1 MHTPLRKI
9 SGLFACALLA
19 SAANAQQVNFNE
31 IYASH
36 TGVDDQ
42 EYIELIGTPGMSLS
56 GYMVLIIEGDTPL
69 SGNLDRAWDLTGYS
83 VPTDGY
89 FLMADPLVTG
99 LDYDISVTGP
109 DNNIENGT
117 QTYYLLWTDDPALIQ
132 SLLGADLDV
141 DGDLIT
147 DLNTLPSTVNFVE
160 LVGVYDPDFTADEIF
175 DGALGLGPDL
185 GGPYLPAGIFKP
197 DDNPNGWCTD
207 DWLDFFL
214 TGLTPGSMNPSSSCT
229 QAGGGSGGPIGTNY
243 CGPGNVNSTGLP
255 SALSA
260 FGSTFVADNLVT
272 LTSSQLPL
280 NQFGYYITSQT
291 QGFIPFPGG
300 SQGNLCLSGSVGRY
314 SSSIGSSGSTGLIS
328 LALDLSQTP
337 QPAGPVSISPGE
349 SWNWQLWHRDQGGN
363 SNFTDG
369 IQITFQ

>member
-1 MHTPLRKI
+1 
-9 SGLFACALLA
+9 
-19 SAANAQQVNFNE
+19 
-31 IYASH
+31 
-36 TGVDDQ
+36 
-42 EYIELIGTPGMSLS
+42 
-56 GYMVLIIEGDTPL
+56 
-69 SGNLDRAWDLTGYS
+69 
-83 VPTDGY
+83 
-89 FLMADPLVTG
+89 
-99 LDYDISVTGP
+99 
-109 DNNIENGT
+109 
-117 QTYYLLWTDDPALIQ
+117 
-132 SLLGADLDV
+132 
-141 DGDLIT
+141 
-147 DLNTLPSTVNFVE
+147 
-160 LVGVYDPDFTADEIF
+160 
-175 DGALGLGPDL
+175 L

-260 FGSTFVADNLVT
+260 IGSTFVADNFVT

-314 SSSIGSSGSTGLIS
+314 SGSIGSSGSTGLIS

-337 QPAGPVSISPGE
+337 QPAGPVSINPGE